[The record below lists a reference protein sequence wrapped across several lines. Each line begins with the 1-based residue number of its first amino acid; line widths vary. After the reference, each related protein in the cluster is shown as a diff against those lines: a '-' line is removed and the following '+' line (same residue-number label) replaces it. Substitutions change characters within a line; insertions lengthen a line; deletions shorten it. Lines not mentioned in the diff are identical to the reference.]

1 MPEIKLRNAGDPRM
15 RALLRELVAIPP
27 ELYRTASLVAD
38 YHEIRN
44 TNGPYFSGVFS
55 GALLAF
61 AEASGQNHMLL
72 TIALCEAEKASAT

>member
-1 MPEIKLRNAGDPRM
+1 MPKIKIRNAGDPRM

-38 YHEIRN
+38 YHELRN
-44 TNGPYFSGVFS
+44 EGPYMGGVFT

-61 AEASGQNHMLL
+61 ASASGQSSLLL
-72 TIALCEAEKASAT
+72 TVVLCEAEKASAE